1 MEVLFIFLLLTNRHF
16 CVIINIYPILMEVLM
31 EEDNKLEKERRLLDT
46 DFKLFT
52 EKGVKDTS
60 IQDIVDNANVAK
72 GTFYLYFKDKYEIR
86 DILIAKHSRKLFQ
99 DAIDTLHKNYISNFS
114 DQIIFV
120 INYIIDELTSN
131 PLLLKFIS
139 KNLSLGIYNKAVM
152 KIYEDNS
159 QKENGIY
166 KLFVKGI
173 EDNHLKIEKPDVT
186 LFMIIELVS
195 STCFNSILY
204 NEPLPIEEYKPYLY
218 EVIRKLIEK

>member
-1 MEVLFIFLLLTNRHF
+1 M
-16 CVIINIYPILMEVLM
+16 LM

-46 DFKLFT
+46 AFKLFT

-99 DAIDTLHKNYISNFS
+99 DAINTLHKNYISNFS

-152 KIYEDNS
+152 KIYEDNN

-166 KLFVKGI
+166 KLFIKGI

>member
-1 MEVLFIFLLLTNRHF
+1 
-16 CVIINIYPILMEVLM
+16 MEVLM
-31 EEDNKLEKERRLLDT
+31 EEENKLEKERRLLDT
-46 DFKLFT
+46 AFKLFT

-86 DILIAKHSRKLFQ
+86 DVLIAKHSRKLFQ
-99 DAIDTLHKNYISNFS
+99 DALDTLHKNYISNFS
-114 DQIIFV
+114 DQIIFI
-120 INYIIDELTSN
+120 INYIIDELTGN

-152 KIYEDNS
+152 KIYEDNN
-159 QKENGIY
+159 KTENGIY
-166 KLFVKGI
+166 RLFMKGI
-173 EDNHLKIEKPDVT
+173 EDNHLTIEKPDVT

-218 EVIRKLIEK
+218 EAIRKLIEK

>member
-1 MEVLFIFLLLTNRHF
+1 
-16 CVIINIYPILMEVLM
+16 M

-46 DFKLFT
+46 AFKLFT

-86 DILIAKHSRKLFQ
+86 DVLIAKHSRKLFQ
-99 DAIDTLHKNYISNFS
+99 DALDTLHKNYISNFS

-120 INYIIDELTSN
+120 INYIIDELTGN

-166 KLFVKGI
+166 ALFMKGI
-173 EDNHLKIEKPDVT
+173 EDNHFSIEKPAVT
-186 LFMIIELVS
+186 FFMIIELVS

-218 EVIRKLIEK
+218 EAIRKLIEK